1 METTLHASSHA
12 DHSPA
17 LATPRPALQQ
27 CVVPVAPACFLLQ
40 ASAGASIDALSY
52 SVHQIAKTYHA
63 FGAANLTFIIS
74 DAQALNVAGFFTPAH
89 QRVLVGGLPIE
100 LHYMFATEQGVR
112 HSNGSS
118 RTLSYWAEYF
128 SKQGTH

>member
-1 METTLHASSHA
+1 METTLHAAKQSGTLSA
-12 DHSPA
+12 PCTA
-17 LATPRPALQQ
+17 RPAQQQ

-52 SVHQIAKTYHA
+52 SIHEIAKTYHA

-74 DAQALNVAGFFTPAH
+74 DAQALNVAGFFTPSH
-89 QRVLVGGLPIE
+89 QRVLVGKLPIE
-100 LHYMFATEQGVR
+100 LHFMFASEHGVR
-112 HSNGSS
+112 HCNGSS

-128 SKQGTH
+128 SRQGAR

>member
-100 LHYMFATEQGVR
+100 LHYMFASEHGVR
-112 HSNGSS
+112 HCNGAS

-128 SKQGTH
+128 STQGAR

>member
-1 METTLHASSHA
+1 MENTLHATKQA
-12 DHSPA
+12 GFLPA
-17 LATPRPALQQ
+17 PGKAHPAPEQ

-63 FGAANLTFIIS
+63 FGATNITFIIS
-74 DAQALNVAGFFTPAH
+74 DAKALNVAGFFTPAH
-89 QRVLVGGLPIE
+89 QRVLVGGMPIE
-100 LHYMFATEQGVR
+100 LHYMFASEHGVR
-112 HSNGSS
+112 HCNGSS

-128 SKQGTH
+128 STQGAR

>member
-1 METTLHASSHA
+1 METMLHASSQA

-63 FGAANLTFIIS
+63 FGAANVTFIIS

-128 SKQGTH
+128 SKQGTR

>member
-1 METTLHASSHA
+1 METTLHATSHA
-12 DHSPA
+12 DNSPA
-17 LATPRPALQQ
+17 PDAARPAQQQ

-52 SVHQIAKTYHA
+52 SIHEIAKTYHA

-74 DAQALNVAGFFTPAH
+74 DAQALNVAGFFTPSH
-89 QRVLVGGLPIE
+89 QRVLVGKLPIE
-100 LHYMFATEQGVR
+100 LHFMFASEHGVR
-112 HSNGSS
+112 HCNGSS

-128 SKQGTH
+128 SRQGAR

>member
-1 METTLHASSHA
+1 MENTLHATSHA
-12 DHSPA
+12 DQSMAP
-17 LATPRPALQQ
+17 ATPRPALQQ

-40 ASAGASIDALSY
+40 ASAGACIDALSY

-63 FGAANLTFIIS
+63 FGAANITFIIS
-74 DAQALNVAGFFTPAH
+74 DANALNVAGFFTPAH
-89 QRVLVGGLPIE
+89 QRVLVGGIPIE

-128 SKQGTH
+128 SKQEAR

>member
-1 METTLHASSHA
+1 MEITLHASSHA

-100 LHYMFATEQGVR
+100 LHYMFASEHGVR
-112 HSNGSS
+112 HCNGAS

-128 SKQGTH
+128 STQGAR

>member
-1 METTLHASSHA
+1 MENTLHATSHA

-17 LATPRPALQQ
+17 PDTGRPAPQQ

-52 SVHQIAKTYHA
+52 SIQQIAKTYHA
-63 FGAANLTFIIS
+63 FGATNITFIIS
-74 DAQALNVAGFFTPAH
+74 DAKALNVAGFFTPAH
-89 QRVLVGGLPIE
+89 QHVLVGELPIE

-128 SKQGTH
+128 SKQGAH

>member
-1 METTLHASSHA
+1 MENTLHATSHA

-17 LATPRPALQQ
+17 PDAARPAQQQ

-63 FGAANLTFIIS
+63 FGATNVTFIIS
-74 DAQALNVAGFFTPAH
+74 DAKALNVAGFFTPAH

-100 LHYMFATEQGVR
+100 LHYMFANEYGVR

-128 SKQGTH
+128 SKQEAR

>member
-1 METTLHASSHA
+1 METTIYAASQA
-12 DHSPA
+12 DYSTAPGA
-17 LATPRPALQQ
+17 PRPALQQ

-100 LHYMFATEQGVR
+100 LHYMFASEHGVR
-112 HSNGSS
+112 HCNGAS

-128 SKQGTH
+128 STQGAR

>member
-1 METTLHASSHA
+1 MENTLHASSHA

-63 FGAANLTFIIS
+63 FGAASVTFIIS
-74 DAQALNVAGFFTPAH
+74 DAKALNVAGFFTAAH
-89 QRVLVGGLPIE
+89 QRVLVGGMPIE
-100 LHYMFATEQGVR
+100 LHYMFASEHGVR
-112 HSNGSS
+112 HCNGSS

-128 SKQGTH
+128 STQGAR

>member
-1 METTLHASSHA
+1 METTLHAAKQTGTLSAPCSA
-12 DHSPA
+12 GPA
-17 LATPRPALQQ
+17 PQQ

-52 SVHQIAKTYHA
+52 SIHEIAKTYYA

-74 DAQALNVAGFFTPAH
+74 DAQALNVAGFFTPSH
-89 QRVLVGGLPIE
+89 QRVLVGKLPIE
-100 LHYMFATEQGVR
+100 LHFMFASEHGVR
-112 HSNGSS
+112 HCNGSS

-128 SKQGTH
+128 SRQGAR

>member
-1 METTLHASSHA
+1 METTIYAASQA
-12 DHSPA
+12 DYSTAPA
-17 LATPRPALQQ
+17 APRTARQQ

-40 ASAGASIDALSY
+40 ASAGSSIDALSY

-63 FGAANLTFIIS
+63 FGAANVTFIIS

-128 SKQGTH
+128 SKQGTR

>member
-1 METTLHASSHA
+1 MENTLHAA
-12 DHSPA
+12 KKTGFLPMPD
-17 LATPRPALQQ
+17 TVRPAPQQ

-40 ASAGASIDALSY
+40 ASAGSSIDALSY
-52 SVHQIAKTYHA
+52 SIQQIAKTYHA
-63 FGAANLTFIIS
+63 FGTANITFIIS
-74 DAQALNVAGFFTPAH
+74 DAKALNVAGFFTPAH

-128 SKQGTH
+128 SKQEAR

>member
-1 METTLHASSHA
+1 METTIYAASQA
-12 DHSPA
+12 DYSTAPA
-17 LATPRPALQQ
+17 APRPALQQ

-40 ASAGASIDALSY
+40 ASAGSSIDALSY

-63 FGAANLTFIIS
+63 FGAANVTFIIS

-100 LHYMFATEQGVR
+100 LHYMFASEHGVR
-112 HSNGSS
+112 HCNGAS

-128 SKQGTH
+128 SRQGAR